1 MTDEQIFEI
10 ASNYLRYFAD
20 GSRGTE
26 YSGTPEHLLEFA
38 RAIRKDTIEE
48 ILTLLK
54 EVPNPE
60 AHRSAINRIEAQK

>member
-10 ASNYLRYFAD
+10 ASNYLRYFDD
-20 GSRGTE
+20 GWRGTE

-48 ILTLLK
+48 ILILLK

-60 AHRSAINRIEAQK
+60 ANRSAINRIEAQK